1 MFGKSTLINCLFEDN
16 KTQEGDLSKKLQRGK
31 NTTTS
36 ATLYSI
42 GTGYIADTPGFST
55 FSIEEIKSNELAKYY
70 KEFKDYLSKCEYSD
84 CKHIKE
90 ENCEIKRAV
99 EAKKIS
105 EERYERYKK
114 IMQELQEREA
124 RKKW

>member
-1 MFGKSTLINCLFEDN
+1 M
-16 KTQEGDLSKKLQRGK
+16 LSKKLQRGK

-55 FSIEEIKSNELAKYY
+55 FSVEEIESNDLAKYY
-70 KEFKDYLSKCEYSD
+70 KEFKEYLSKCEYLD

-90 ENCEIKRAV
+90 EKCAIKQAV
-99 EAKKIS
+99 KDGKIS

-114 IMQELQEREA
+114 IMQDLQEREA
-124 RKKW
+124 HKKW